1 MTVSNTLSA
10 EDTNRKLWSTTTNK
24 EQPKEQERNFLL
36 RNQKNRKR
44 SPHPEPEPDPE
55 ADSKWIKTFPET
67 TGIEESDSNYHR
79 NEVLHPDTSSTS
91 GEVEQQQQ
99 QYTHNPSTPNSKLR
113 LNLRK
118 SIDCCPTRSEWI
130 SPRGGVSR
138 EGRILEVFQ
147 DNVTNM
153 IQTFQQHSCFI
164 RDKPCL
170 FQNPMFDTRCRQ
182 KYSFTYAI
190 VREYNAPEGTPWRL
204 DQIRIRSGCQCQIMV
219 DWFKPG
225 VKPAFSPSRGHHSKT
240 SSGQTSNFL
249 PSPDEFTYVSSLLE
263 GDSSLQ

>member
-1 MTVSNTLSA
+1 M
-10 EDTNRKLWSTTTNK
+10 
-24 EQPKEQERNFLL
+24 L
-36 RNQKNRKR
+36 RNERNRKR
-44 SPHPEPEPDPE
+44 SPHPEPEPEPNPNPE
-55 ADSKWIKTFPET
+55 AGKWIKTFPET
-67 TGIEESDSNYHR
+67 TGIDESDSNYQR
-79 NEVLHPDTSSTS
+79 NGVLQPDTSPTS
-91 GEVEQQQQ
+91 GEAEQQQQ
-99 QYTHNPSTPNSKLR
+99 YIHNNPSTPNSKLR
-113 LNLRK
+113 WNLRK
-118 SIDCCPTRSEWI
+118 SIDCCPIRSEWI

-153 IQTFQQHSCFI
+153 IQTFQQHSCYI

-225 VKPAFSPSRGHHSKT
+225 VKPAFSPTRGHPLKT
-240 SSGQTSNFL
+240 SSSGQTSNFV
-249 PSPDEFTYVSSLLE
+249 PSSDEFMYVSSLLE